1 MLGSYCISDIW
12 TFRSTDIVMTPH
24 SWIKECLELFGI
36 AEKFKTLLGNSMEN
50 WRVMNVR
57 GVQTWEMLIL
67 SETFFNEILY
77 LI

>member
-1 MLGSYCISDIW
+1 M
-12 TFRSTDIVMTPH
+12 VPH

-36 AEKFKTLLGNSMEN
+36 AEKFKTLLGDSMEK
-50 WRVMNVR
+50 WKVMNVR
-57 GVQTWEMLIL
+57 GIQTWEMLIL